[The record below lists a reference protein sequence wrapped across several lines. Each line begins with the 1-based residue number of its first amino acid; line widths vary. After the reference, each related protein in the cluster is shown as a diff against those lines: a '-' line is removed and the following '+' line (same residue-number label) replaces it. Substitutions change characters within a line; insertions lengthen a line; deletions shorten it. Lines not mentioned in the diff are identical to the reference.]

1 MRKLESDTGRK
12 PGNHLVASHGRFPGL
27 ARAVPLR
34 RAMTG
39 ILAAAPAL
47 AVALM
52 LASPGGG
59 AAQAPPPDARWLTFQ
74 TPNFQV
80 VFHEGVEEVAFR
92 AAERGERAIARLA
105 GFGALPRE
113 RIQFVVTDHVD
124 LSNGFARAAP
134 YPRIV
139 IWARPPVEGP
149 GAIPFDD
156 WLELVVTHEVVHIL
170 HLELTGP
177 LGRAARLL
185 TGRAPVA
192 WPHFPAFALPG
203 WAVEGVAVQAESSG
217 TDGGRL
223 HGARFDAI
231 LRSRVLAGKGER
243 IDQVMGSSPLFPG
256 GERPYAWGGPFFHH
270 LAETEGEEA
279 VEAFFRRQADRLN
292 PLRLNASAREAFGR
306 PLDVLHAMWLDE
318 LERDARDLEAGV
330 RSRALAPDPEV
341 LTKGARFGLYPA
353 FRQGDGAMAWARADG
368 RSEASVV
375 LRGAGAEPGGEDR
388 TLGPLHLVSPLSW
401 GADGSLW
408 TTQPEYV
415 DRYRIRSDLWRIA
428 PDGHRHQ
435 VTRGLRVATA
445 DAHPRGGPLAA
456 VLEAPGSHRLALI
469 SEDGD
474 LVRILVEADPGV
486 HWAHPRWSPDG
497 TRIALTRWTAG
508 GNWAVV
514 IVQVTAP
521 GDAPPEGAP
530 PSDPVITVVEEGRA
544 PVHGATWTPD
554 GGHLVWSSERS
565 GVANLYAG
573 PTGTS
578 SPEIRQ
584 LSDLM
589 TAGVFPTVTPDGRHV
604 VFSLLTATGWELA
617 RLPLAV
623 PGPEGR
629 GFAPLPLAPRHRGD
643 GGEADPATGAMAD
656 GHLEGIGGEVRRWSP
671 VSTLRPRHWI
681 PTVQSARTLGGAR
694 VLSPTLGLESW
705 AADAVDRHRWDLRL
719 DLPLGGPGRRW
730 EGAAS
735 WQWAGLGNP
744 VLTGS
749 VGQRWDALA
758 RVQAPEAP
766 GVDPGTSPPLYLA
779 SRERSAG
786 VSASLLRPRFRS
798 SRQALLDVSGV
809 RQELHVLE
817 AGGSVSTR
825 ATPARP
831 FRDFVQLGATLS
843 RSTARSHAFH
853 PSPQQGGQ
861 ATLRL
866 RARREASLPDSL
878 RGVGGRDASVVDAIL
893 SLRRFQSLEERGPR
907 AAGGAAPVLALRGAV
922 GAAEGPGAGAT
933 SLRIGGGGGGGVG
946 PLGATWDRIP
956 GLFQVRGYEAGAR
969 GGDRAWGAG
978 AELRV
983 PLAIVHRGVGVLP
996 VHADRIAGTL
1006 WGDAAGVAGTV
1017 GGVGAGVD
1025 AAGTGGAG
1033 GASGAANPG
1042 RTLASLGAEF
1052 AVVHSLFFQSPALL
1066 RVGVAVPVRGLE
1078 VAGSGG
1084 AGEAGAPLWRRP
1096 GASVYAAMGWSF

>member
-1 MRKLESDTGRK
+1 MRKLDGDTGRK
-12 PGNHLVASHGRFPGL
+12 PGTHLAASPGRFPGL
-27 ARAVPLR
+27 ARAMPRR
-34 RAMTG
+34 RAMAG
-39 ILAAAPAL
+39 ILAIAPAL
-47 AVALM
+47 AAALA
-52 LASPGGG
+52 LASPAGA

-92 AAERGERAIARLA
+92 AAERGERAIERLA
-105 GFGALPRE
+105 GFGALPGE

-177 LGRAARLL
+177 LGRAARFV
-185 TGRAPVA
+185 TGRAPAA
-192 WPHFPAFALPG
+192 WPHFPAFALPT
-203 WAVEGVAVQAESSG
+203 WAVEGVAVQAESSM

-231 LRSRVLAGKGER
+231 LRTRVLAGRGER
-243 IDQVMGSSPLFPG
+243 LDQVMGSSPVFPG

-270 LAETEGEEA
+270 LAESGGDEA
-279 VEAFFRRQADRLN
+279 LETFFRRQAERLN
-292 PLRLNASAREAFGR
+292 PLRLNATARDAFGS
-306 PLDVLHAMWLDE
+306 PLDVLHAAWLDE
-318 LERDARDLEAGV
+318 LERDARELEAAV
-330 RSRALAPDPEV
+330 RSRALAPAPEV
-341 LTKGARFGLYPA
+341 LTRDARFGLYPA
-353 FRQGDGAMAWARADG
+353 FRPGDGAMAWARSDG
-368 RSEASVV
+368 RSEASIV

-415 DRYRIRSDLWRIA
+415 DRYRIRSDLWRID
-428 PDGHRHQ
+428 PDGRRHQ

-474 LVRILVEADPGV
+474 LVRVLVEADPGV

-508 GNWAVV
+508 GYWAVV
-514 IVQVTAP
+514 IVQVAAA
-521 GDAPPEGAP
+521 GDTPAEGSP
-530 PSDPVITVVEEGRA
+530 TSDPVLTVVAEGRA
-544 PVHGATWTPD
+544 PVHGSTWMPD
-554 GGHLVWSSERS
+554 GEHVVWSSERS
-565 GVANLYAG
+565 GVANLYVGAVG
-573 PTGTS
+573 AQR
-578 SPEIRQ
+578 PEVRQ
-584 LSDLM
+584 LTDLV
-589 TAGVFPTVTPDGRHV
+589 TAGVFPTVAPDGRHV
-604 VFSLLTATGWELA
+604 VFSLLSADGWELA
-617 RLPLAV
+617 RLPLSRHRDGDVVALTDRQLR
-623 PGPEGR
+623 GPAAW
-629 GFAPLPLAPRHRGD
+629 GFPPLPLAPRHWTDAGD
-643 GGEADPATGAMAD
+643 AHQATGAMAD
-656 GHLEGIGGEVRRWSP
+656 GHRDRLEEAVHPWSP
-671 VSTLRPRHWI
+671 ASTLRPRHWI
-681 PTVQSARTLGGAR
+681 PTVQSARTLGGSR
-694 VLSPTLGLESW
+694 VLTPTLGFETW
-705 AADAVDRHRWDLRL
+705 AADAVDRNRWDLRV
-719 DLPLGGPGRRW
+719 DLPIGGPGRRW

-735 WQWAGLGNP
+735 WRWAGLGNP
-744 VLTGS
+744 VLVGS

-758 RVQAPEAP
+758 RVQAPGSAEAAPGEAP
-766 GVDPGTSPPLYLA
+766 TLYLA

-786 VSASLLRPRFRS
+786 VSASLLRPRFRFS
-798 SRQALLDVSGV
+798 HQVLLDLSGI

-817 AGGSVSTR
+817 AGGSISTR
-825 ATPARP
+825 AVPARP
-831 FRDFVQLGATLS
+831 VRDFVQLGGTFT

-853 PSPQQGGQ
+853 PSPQQGSQ
-861 ATLRL
+861 LTLRL

-878 RGVGGRDASVVDAIL
+878 RGAGGRDASLADAVL
-893 SLRRFQSLEERGPR
+893 SVRRFQPLGDRGIR
-907 AAGGAAPVLALRGAV
+907 AAGGPPPVLALRGAV
-922 GAAEGPGAGAT
+922 GAAEGPGAGPN
-933 SLRIGGGGGGGVG
+933 SLRVGGGGGGGAG

-983 PLAIVHRGVGVLP
+983 PLAIVHRGAGVLP

-1006 WGDAAGVAGTV
+1006 WVDAAGVAGSV
-1017 GGVGAGVD
+1017 GGVAD
-1025 AAGTGGAG
+1025 ADGWGD
-1033 GASGAANPG
+1033 SG
-1042 RTLASLGAEF
+1042 RTLASAGAEF
-1052 AVVHSLFFQSPALL
+1052 AVVHSLLFQAPAML
-1066 RVGVAVPVRGLE
+1066 RLGVAVPMQGAQLLVDG
-1078 VAGSGG
+1078 GS
-1084 AGEAGAPLWRRP
+1084 AERSWRRP
-1096 GASVYAAMGWSF
+1096 GPSVYAAMGWSF